1 MGRRAPQTGPRPCSR
16 PCVSTLDTAPARTR
30 VPARLGDARYGRGRT
45 AKERGQ
51 HACHLQRRCR
61 CFPLARPLASQAHPV
76 PPPLLWI
83 LGLGPHLRRESPH
96 QGAARMAAPSWTGG
110 TCNDAR
116 KCYSDC
122 VATAH
127 VEHLQHAHSRT
138 VIEGHVSCCLG
149 QVDGQPRLREQWGI
163 VESPIRAS
171 QATAEARTRVGC
183 AAAWAATAPAAPRGG
198 FPAAR
203 ARLAQGKWRP
213 EALRW
218 KSNIPQARPAGA
230 AGRVPLTVPKHRIG

>member
-1 MGRRAPQTGPRPCSR
+1 MAGGALPKSGGSMHATCSAAAAASR
-16 PCVSTLDTAPARTR
+16 W
-30 VPARLGDARYGRGRT
+30 RGRL
-45 AKERGQ
+45 
-51 HACHLQRRCR
+51 HCRRTPC
-61 CFPLARPLASQAHPV
+61 
-76 PPPLLWI
+76 PPLLWI

-96 QGAARMAAPSWTGG
+96 QGAARMAAPSWTAG

-138 VIEGHVSCCLG
+138 VIEGHVSFCLG